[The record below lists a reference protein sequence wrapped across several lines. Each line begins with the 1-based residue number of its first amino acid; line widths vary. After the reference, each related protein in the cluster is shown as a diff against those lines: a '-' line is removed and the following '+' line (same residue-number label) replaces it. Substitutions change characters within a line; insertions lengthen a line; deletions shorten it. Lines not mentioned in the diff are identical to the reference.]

1 MPTPLASPAVQ
12 VPFGCGPVHHGGSA
26 SHPEPALGVFC
37 GKYMTDCRNEFPP
50 SWFAHAKLSPSGR
63 DCSLNFFGVDASQP
77 LSVWRKKGWIHLDDP
92 HGWFQWYSRYYMD
105 RRMPDEDARQR
116 SSAGRQSDGTSRRSS
131 GTASRA
137 IQRAGHVSVRLCC
150 TRPMTAARFDETVL
164 MLRGALRP
172 SGVPAA
178 TGMVATAHRSANA
191 GRPTMR
197 AAAAALLCERSS
209 HFHLCAAA
217 RPIIPWQ
224 RDTSLSPRVRAGRI
238 RHPPAQIAQNAR
250 RAVVELT
257 NSRPSRLTALQG
269 RQEPSGP
276 GLHGRGHPCQPRAA
290 EAQGR

>member
-1 MPTPLASPAVQ
+1 
-12 VPFGCGPVHHGGSA
+12 
-26 SHPEPALGVFC
+26 
-37 GKYMTDCRNEFPP
+37 MTDCRNEFPP

-77 LSVWRKKGWIHLDDP
+77 LSVWRKKGWIHPDDP

-150 TRPMTAARFDETVL
+150 TGPMTVARFDETVL

-178 TGMVATAHRSANA
+178 TGMVATAHESEA
-191 GRPTMR
+191 GRRCGPR
-197 AAAAALLCERSS
+197 LLPFFAKDRLISASVRRCTTNYSLATGYFLVASGEGWSNSSSARSN
-209 HFHLCAAA
+209 
-217 RPIIPWQ
+217 RPKCKA
-224 RDTSLSPRVRAGRI
+224 SAGRI
-238 RHPPAQIAQNAR
+238 NKFKAIEVNSPPR
-250 RAVVELT
+250 TTRAI
-257 NSRPSRLTALQG
+257 
-269 RQEPSGP
+269 GP
-276 GLHGRGHPCQPRAA
+276 
-290 EAQGR
+290 